1 MNSEKTKKLTG
12 ISRQSEEKYLQ
23 STLAIIRNNIE
34 KYGQSVSQMRAE
46 IDDML
51 EHFHDDNPE
60 LINTLENTITLH
72 DHMDRA
78 LERNKRAQGKPYFGR
93 IIFHDE
99 QLNKDESLYIG
110 RGGISEDATHP
121 VVVDWRAPV
130 ANAYYENGLGK
141 CNYLS
146 PEGKQLDIDLKLKR
160 TYEIENGKL
169 LNYFDS
175 EVIANDELLTKYLA
189 KNKQAVLGEIVAT
202 IQKEQNEIIRRS
214 PYHNCLVQGVA
225 GSGKTTV
232 AMHRISY
239 ILYNYAERFRPEDFY
254 IVGSNRIL
262 LNYITGVLPGLD
274 VYGVK
279 QMTMEQL
286 FVRLLYEDWDDK
298 KYRIRSTSRTG
309 RSGIIKG
316 SLSWFRDLQAFCDR
330 MEWNLIPRDSIR
342 LNPRQFVE
350 GIEDGKTGVF
360 DRSAPAEISGSPA
373 GTHGTIPDGD
383 ASSPATRKTMP
394 SQGTSDQVLL
404 MDSRAIERYI
414 RQNPAVS
421 IQSKIDMLNSRLYI
435 KIKDEF
441 LGKGVKYTAAEKK
454 AIVKAYRGRFGAR
467 TWKRSIYD
475 IYQEFLKQQLSKGH
489 NIEIPTDEFDVYDL
503 AALAFL
509 YKRIKETEVISEA
522 HHVVIDEAQD
532 FGMMAYSV
540 LKFCIKD
547 CTYTIM
553 GDVSQNIHF
562 GYGLNDWEELKK
574 LYLTD
579 PMSGFEILKKSY
591 RNTIEISDFATN
603 ILHHG
608 QFFTYPVEPI
618 IRHGKPVMVEAV
630 TTRGGVSGQT
640 AEVADSRDALSGQT
654 AEVAVSHSAV
664 SGQTAEVADS
674 RGALSGQATEVT
686 DFRGALI
693 RRAAEV
699 CRSWQEEGLDTIAVV
714 CRNQQS
720 AEIAAAELKQYV
732 EIMESDL
739 EKAEFG
745 NGILVLP
752 VEYTKGLEFD
762 AVLILDPTR
771 EDYPLEDGHA
781 KLLYVAATRALHQ
794 LCVLHTGDLTRLIA
808 DPVPDKKPMPV
819 LEDLAA
825 EALAKVRTSTRT
837 PDQPT
842 TCRPQMSSPL
852 PPKAATAPTK
862 SKVVINTAPT
872 GPTAKSTSSG
882 MSSSP
887 CSAVFGDMPPTE
899 KLRPPGHPKIDLA
912 IRWVSK
918 QSDGLYLQS
927 RYGVLRLSP
936 VSSGIIRVT
945 FAKGNQLLQGVHPR
959 IAVTKT
965 ERAWMYKDSSK
976 TVELVTDELCLQ
988 VDKATGA
995 LRYLTRDKKLL
1006 LAERTREAR
1015 QVEDLPV
1022 SQAMHS
1028 SSTLAPPSLGAS
1040 AASSR
1045 VCRNWLY
1052 LDWQKEEKLYGL
1064 GNADTAAIP
1073 LRGTARYLSQNGLLP
1088 FLLSDKGYGILLAS
1102 DGPAFACDIPTYGS
1116 YLYTEGTGQL
1126 DYYFIVGKQAGTIL
1140 SAFDYLCGN

>member
-1 MNSEKTKKLTG
+1 MNSEKTKKLPG
-12 ISRQSEEKYLQ
+12 LSRQSEEKHLQ
-23 STLAIIRNNIE
+23 NTLAIIQDNIE

-110 RGGISEDATHP
+110 RGGIFRDTTHP

-141 CNYLS
+141 CSYLS
-146 PEGKQLDIDLKLKR
+146 PEGKELNIDLLLKR
-160 TYEIENGKL
+160 TYEIEDGKL

-279 QMTMEQL
+279 QMTMEEL

-298 KYRIRSTSRTG
+298 KYHIKSTSRSSVAKSGIGKPLTSG
-309 RSGIIKG
+309 AAPGGIIKG
-316 SLSWFRDLQAFCDR
+316 SLAWFRDLQAFCDR
-330 MEWNLIPRDSIR
+330 MEWNLIPRESIL
-342 LNPRQFVE
+342 LNPKQFVE
-350 GIEDGKTGVF
+350 GIQDGKTGVF
-360 DRSAPAEISGSPA
+360 DRS
-373 GTHGTIPDGD
+373 
-383 ASSPATRKTMP
+383 
-394 SQGTSDQVLL
+394 QGTADRVLL
-404 MDSRAIERYI
+404 MDKKAIERYI

-475 IYQEFLKQQLSKGH
+475 IYQEFLQQQAAKGH
-489 NIEIPTDEFDVYDL
+489 TIDIPTDEFDVYDL

-509 YKRIKETEVISEA
+509 YKRVKETEVISEA

-562 GYGLNDWEELKK
+562 GYGLNDWEDLKK

-603 ILHHG
+603 ILRHG

-630 TTRGGVSGQT
+630 TSHGAASCQS
-640 AEVADSRDALSGQT
+640 AAAACSRA
-654 AEVAVSHSAV
+654 
-664 SGQTAEVADS
+664 
-674 RGALSGQATEVT
+674 
-686 DFRGALI
+686 ALI

-699 CRSWQEEGLDTIAVV
+699 CRLWQAEGLDTIAVV

-720 AEIAAAELKQYV
+720 AETAAAELKQHV

-745 NGILVLP
+745 KGILVLP

-771 EDYPLEDGHA
+771 EDYPSEDGHA

-794 LCVLHTGDLTRLIA
+794 LCVLHTGDLTGLIA
-808 DPVPDKKPMPV
+808 DPVPERKQTMKP
-819 LEDLAA
+819 ENYSTDAS
-825 EALAKVRTSTRT
+825 AKVVAAPTRSKVIIATTSAGQTVKDT
-837 PDQPT
+837 PTGTPKGSIT
-842 TCRPQMSSPL
+842 T
-852 PPKAATAPTK
+852 PPASRNKLTAPG
-862 SKVVINTAPT
+862 SNTGSGSNTVRGSNPPT
-872 GPTAKSTSSG
+872 LPGA
-882 MSSSP
+882 
-887 CSAVFGDMPPTE
+887 AFGDMPPTE

-912 IRWVSK
+912 VRWVNK
-918 QSDGLYLQS
+918 QPDGLYLQS

-936 VSSGIIRVT
+936 VSSSIIRVT
-945 FAKGNQLLQGVHPR
+945 FAKGSQLLQGVHSR

-988 VDKATGA
+988 VDKATGSI
-995 LRYLTRDKKLL
+995 RYLTRDKKLL
-1006 LAERTREAR
+1006 LSERSREAR
-1015 QVEDLPV
+1015 QIEDFPG
-1022 SQAMHS
+1022 
-1028 SSTLAPPSLGAS
+1028 TLAMPSPGSRTAL
-1040 AASSR
+1040 SSKGT
-1045 VCRNWLY
+1045 RNWLY

-1064 GNADTAAIP
+1064 GDADTAAIP
-1073 LRGTARYLSQNGLLP
+1073 LKGTARYLSSNGLLP
-1088 FLLSDKGYGILLAS
+1088 FLLSDRGYGILLAA

-1116 YLYTEGTGQL
+1116 YLYTEGASQP
-1126 DYYFIVGKQAGTIL
+1126 DYYFIAGKQANTIL
-1140 SAFDYLCGN
+1140 AAFDYLCGN

>member
-1 MNSEKTKKLTG
+1 MSAEQTTKLTG
-12 ISRQSEEKYLQ
+12 ISKQAEEKHLQ
-23 STLAIIRNNIE
+23 TTLSIIQNNIE

-78 LERNKRAQGKPYFGR
+78 LARNKRAQGKPYFGR

-99 QLNKDESLYIG
+99 QLHKEESLYIG

-141 CNYLS
+141 CSYLS
-146 PEGKQLDIDLKLKR
+146 PEGKQLEIDLLLKR

-330 MEWNLIPRDSIR
+330 MEWDLIPRESIR

-350 GIEDGKTGVF
+350 GIQDGKTGVF
-360 DRSAPAEISGSPA
+360 DRSVSAEPSGSTYSAIRAASGGDPSAPAVK
-373 GTHGTIPDGD
+373 
-383 ASSPATRKTMP
+383 KTVP
-394 SQGTSDQVLL
+394 SQGTADQVLL
-404 MDSRAIERYI
+404 MDRKAIERYI

-475 IYQEFLKQQLSKGH
+475 IYQDFLKQQLTKGH
-489 NIEIPTDEFDVYDL
+489 NIDIPTDEFDVYDL

-509 YKRIKETEVISEA
+509 YKRVKETEVISEA

-618 IRHGKPVMVEAV
+618 IRHGKPVTVESA
-630 TTRGGVSGQT
+630 
-640 AEVADSRDALSGQT
+640 ADR
-654 AEVAVSHSAV
+654 SAMI
-664 SGQTAEVADS
+664 QK
-674 RGALSGQATEVT
+674 
-686 DFRGALI
+686 
-693 RRAAEV
+693 AAQV
-699 CRSWQEEGLDTIAVV
+699 CHSWQSEGLDTIAVV

-745 NGILVLP
+745 KGILVLP

-794 LCVLHTGDLTRLIA
+794 LCVLHTGDLTGLIA
-808 DPVPDKKPMPV
+808 DPVPERKP
-819 LEDLAA
+819 AA
-825 EALAKVRTSTRT
+825 PKIPTASIAKDDDGNSKRTDTGTS
-837 PDQPT
+837 
-842 TCRPQMSSPL
+842 
-852 PPKAATAPTK
+852 AAIGKTTK
-862 SKVVINTAPT
+862 SKVVIATNPAMSRPGITTENNNQASITSTGKVPT
-872 GPTAKSTSSG
+872 SARGTGTSSTAG
-882 MSSSP
+882 AQNKPSAASNASAGKA
-887 CSAVFGDMPPTE
+887 AVFGDMPPTE
-899 KLRPPGHPKIDLA
+899 KLRPVGHPKIDLA
-912 IRWVSK
+912 VRWVSK
-918 QSDGLYLQS
+918 QPDGLYLQS

-936 VSSGIIRVT
+936 ISSSIIRVT

-976 TVELVTDELCLQ
+976 TVELMTDELCLQ
-988 VDKATGA
+988 VDKTTGA
-995 LRYLTRDKKLL
+995 LRYMTRDKKLL
-1006 LAERTREAR
+1006 LAERSREAR
-1015 QVEDLPV
+1015 QVDDIPG
-1022 SQAMHS
+1022 S
-1028 SSTLAPPSLGAS
+1028 LAANPFGSGTPAEHKSGK
-1040 AASSR
+1040 
-1045 VCRNWLY
+1045 WLF

-1064 GNADTAAIP
+1064 GDADTAAIP
-1073 LRGTARYLSQNGLLP
+1073 LRGSARYLSQNGMLP

-1102 DGPAFACDIPTYGS
+1102 DGLAFSCDIPTYGS
-1116 YLYTEGTGQL
+1116 YLYTEDAGQM
-1126 DYYFIVGKQAGTIL
+1126 DYYFIAGKQANTIL
-1140 SAFDYLCGN
+1140 AAFDYLCRM